1 MITMNNCKQ
10 KDEYDFSGVSTSP
23 KPTNCAV
30 NSLFVE
36 LDTGKF
42 YYFNGTEW
50 LEIPLSGSASV
61 DEMEWVRRRITGY
74 IFTVPDEILD
84 GITKFGAYA
93 FYGCKLREIT
103 VPSTVTEINN
113 NAFEK
118 CENLEKINLLPTT
131 PPTLGTDALKDT
143 PNNLKIYVP
152 SGTGQTYKDASGWHN
167 YEDKIYE
174 MEG

>member
-42 YYFNGTEW
+42 YYFSGTEW

-74 IFTVPDEILD
+74 IFTVPDELLD
-84 GITKFGAYA
+84 GITKFGPYA
-93 FYGCKLREIT
+93 FYGCKLQEIT
-103 VPSTVTEINN
+103 VPSTVTAINN
-113 NAFEK
+113 KAFEDCRYLK
-118 CENLEKINLLPTT
+118 KINLLPTT
-131 PPTLGTDALKDT
+131 PPSLGTDALRDT
-143 PNNLKIYVP
+143 PNELKIYVP
-152 SGTGQTYKDASGWHN
+152 QGTLSAYQDADGWKDYKG
-167 YEDKIYE
+167 K
-174 MEG
+174 MEESQ

>member
-10 KDEYDFSGVSTSP
+10 KDEYDFSGVSTNP
-23 KPTNCAV
+23 KPTSCAV
-30 NSLFVE
+30 NSLFAE

-74 IFTVPDEILD
+74 IFTVPDELLD
-84 GITKFGAYA
+84 GITKFGPYA
-93 FYGCKLREIT
+93 FYGCRLEKLT
-103 VPSTVTEINN
+103 VPSTVTAINN
-113 NAFEK
+113 NAFEQ
-118 CENLEKINLLPTT
+118 CGNLKELKLLPTT
-131 PPTLGTDALKDT
+131 PPSLGTDALKDT
-143 PNNLKIYVP
+143 PIDLKIYVP
-152 SGTGQTYKDASGWHN
+152 AGTGTTYKSASGWHD
-167 YEDKIYE
+167 YEGKIYE